1 MSTWNYE
8 TTIFKQASA
17 KQINL
22 TSNSFHFGQL
32 NYSITDVCYVNG
44 QTVITGEAIRT
55 GNNIAIKRIAII
67 YWDELTEM
75 YEVARS
81 TYTRTLNN

>member
-17 KQINL
+17 ERVNL

-32 NYSITDVCYVNG
+32 NYTITNVCYVNG
-44 QTVITGEAIRT
+44 HTVITGEAIRT
-55 GNNIAIKRIAII
+55 GRNIVIRRIAII

-75 YEVARS
+75 YEVACS
-81 TYTRTLNN
+81 TYTRTLE